1 MERKAAYLVAG
12 LVTTLTLAACAAPG
26 GGGPNPPPPPP
37 DPSTVLSFGGPETP
51 VHGDTLAPGESHRYE
66 FDAGAGTQQV
76 FVFEL
81 SEELTLV
88 QRTPGGAVVAVAES
102 AEAFGPGIGFEPVGA
117 LAPQAIVPSAPC
129 RGSCIVVEGLP
140 GEYFFEVQNPTGVT
154 QSYEVYLYDAPA
166 ADTEEPNGTLVE
178 AGVYVIDTVGEG
190 AIETV
195 FDTDWW
201 LVQAGELDRGTLLF
215 DAPGGIG
222 IVAYLHPL
230 AGAAVGPFV
239 DGSRIDV
246 AAGDALRVVS
256 EQGFAA
262 RGANGYYYFSP
273 TETVVPLDD

>member
-1 MERKAAYLVAG
+1 MERIANLVAAG
-12 LVTTLTLAACAAPG
+12 VAAVALLGACAAPG
-26 GGGPNPPPPPP
+26 GGPPTPPPTPT
-37 DPSTVLSFGGPETP
+37 PSTVLSFGDPETP
-51 VHGDTLAPGESHRYE
+51 VHASSLAPGAVDRYE
-66 FDAGAGTQQV
+66 LDADGGAGQV
-76 FVFEL
+76 IVFEL
-81 SEELTLV
+81 SAELRLV
-88 QRTPGGAVVAVAES
+88 QRTPAGDVVALAES
-102 AEAFGPGIGFEPVGA
+102 SERFGPGVGFAGGSGP
-117 LAPQAIVPSAPC
+117 APQAIVPTAPC
-129 RGSCIVVEGLP
+129 RGSCIVVEGAP
-140 GEYFFEVQNPTGVT
+140 GAYLFEVQNPSGATVA
-154 QSYEVYLYDAPA
+154 YEVYLYDAPA